1 MNFSLSTY
9 ADPDYGLLL
18 PTALTLAKLGTT
30 DYQIRKH
37 RPQLGENEDYLRV
50 RGQDNVDRIF
60 YSLAGL
66 LKLCR
71 LLPSTPQIQQFE
83 QELGQFLQF
92 SQPGAIAPAQPQAI
106 RPQPYYPG
114 ALTPTRLT
122 SPDVVIP
129 PASFGTDYAP
139 AHLMQHPPGA
149 VNPAQQVASA
159 LAPHIQGAVDRAIAR
174 AEVNQQSQSDLLFQQ
189 QQLELEKFKT
199 YTQVILEAQRQSS
212 QNTANVVSQI
222 PTSDLYVEQNVASE
236 ESPWSR
242 WFNYQDP
249 LAIALLCSAMVAL
262 AAVSSYVFAALARQS
277 VERPSYTPP
286 VIQQRYN

>member
-50 RGQDNVDRIF
+50 RGQDNVERIF

-66 LKLCR
+66 VKLCH
-71 LLPSTPQIQQFE
+71 LLPCTPQIQQFE
-83 QELGQFLQF
+83 QELGQFLR
-92 SQPGAIAPAQPQAI
+92 SNQPGAIAPAQSQSI
-106 RPQPYYPG
+106 QPQPHYPS
-114 ALTPTRLT
+114 ALSPTRLT
-122 SPDVVIP
+122 SPEVV
-129 PASFGTDYAP
+129 ASTSPFGADYAP
-139 AHLMQHPPGA
+139 ANLMQHPPGA

-159 LAPHIQGAVDRAIAR
+159 LAPHVQAAVDRAIAR
-174 AEVNQQSQSDLLFQQ
+174 AEVNHQSQSDLLFQQ

-212 QNTANVVSQI
+212 QNNAEVVSKI
-222 PTSDLYVEQNVASE
+222 PTSDLYVEQNVSSE
-236 ESPWSR
+236 DSPWSR

-286 VIQQRYN
+286 AIQQRH